1 MRELP
6 FYSGVTLSAAEAPCY
21 RARLV
26 KALLVP
32 QNRTV
37 ELPGRRRVRELIT
50 ALKIIPGTVM
60 VIRGD
65 TLLTDGEIV
74 EADEEVEVR
83 SVISGGAPAE
93 P

>member
-1 MRELP
+1 
-6 FYSGVTLSAAEAPCY
+6 
-21 RARLV
+21 V

-37 ELPGRRRVRELIT
+37 EIPGRRRVREVIT
-50 ALKIIPGTVM
+50 ALKIVPGTVM

-65 TLLTDGEIV
+65 MLLTDGEMV
-74 EADEEVEVR
+74 EADEEVEIR
-83 SVISGGAPAE
+83 SVISGGAPSE

>member
-1 MRELP
+1 
-6 FYSGVTLSAAEAPCY
+6 
-21 RARLV
+21 V

-37 ELPGRRRVRELIT
+37 DIPGRRRVRELLT

-65 TLLTDGEIV
+65 TLLTDGEMV
-74 EADEEVEVR
+74 EADEEVEIR
-83 SVISGGAPAE
+83 SVISGGAPTDA
-93 P
+93 

>member
-1 MRELP
+1 MSP
-6 FYSGVTLSAAEAPCY
+6 AEPPCY
-21 RARLV
+21 GAGFV

-37 ELPGRRRVRELIT
+37 ELPGRRRVREIIS
-50 ALKIIPGTVM
+50 ALKITPGTVM

-74 EADEEVEVR
+74 EADEEVEIR
-83 SVISGGAPAE
+83 SVISGGAPSE